1 VINRDAVVEEFKE
14 RINKFAES
22 WLSSYYPKEN
32 VGKFIH
38 DSVWGTNFFE
48 KWEVALIDS
57 PLLQRLRDIHQT
69 GFAFFLYPTALHT
82 RFDHTLGVI
91 SIVDRIVDSLNKN
104 NEEKGIKK
112 IESEE
117 RYMLRLAALL
127 HDIGHGPFS
136 HVSEEVYGALPEFS
150 HLQKWFT
157 QKFNVDPKPHE
168 ILSYM
173 IASSEYFVNWFDT
186 RIRKVKELMPHAL
199 ALKLDLL
206 KIAGF
211 IVGYSQ
217 DNQKKYLAD
226 IINGPIDIDKL
237 DYLAR
242 DAKFAGLSIGYDV
255 YRYFKTVNL
264 GRITDESNNPFVRL
278 TIPLSGI
285 NAIEQMLIGKIMLTS
300 SIYHHHKI
308 RCAEA
313 MFKKLCKLI
322 IEGKIQQNGF
332 LKLKHPTDFLDYVD
346 SDFFNH
352 FIINSSFTEEARY
365 LAQRILERDL
375 MKRALIISPPFIE
388 GFLDEKSKTGIGF
401 KRLKDDCENNGRD
414 LQNKIASEV
423 NATKK
428 TGEKIRP
435 DDIIIDV
442 PKQLIMKESLKTIIT
457 ETETRTAKRVELVD
471 IFPLLAWVANYNRM
485 KWRIHIFCYPE
496 VQESVNKAS
505 RKILLN
511 APYKIDVLEPASTL
525 CKLPHCSLD

>member
-1 VINRDAVVEEFKE
+1 VINRDAIVEEFKE
-14 RINKFAES
+14 RINNFAES

-32 VGKFIH
+32 VGKYIH
-38 DSVWGTNFFE
+38 DSVWGTNYFE

-69 GFAFFLYPTALHT
+69 GFAFFVYPTALHT
-82 RFDHTLGVI
+82 RFDHTLGVT
-91 SIVDRIVDSLNKN
+91 SIVDRIVDSLNN
-104 NEEKGIKK
+104 KGNK
-112 IESEE
+112 IESEK

-136 HVSEEVYGALPEFS
+136 HVSEEVYRTLPEFS
-150 HLQKWFT
+150 HLQKWFS
-157 QKFNVDPKPHE
+157 QKFNVNPQPHE

-173 IASSEYFVNWFDT
+173 IASSEYFVKWFDT
-186 RIRKVKELMPHAL
+186 RIREVEKLMPVDL
-199 ALKLDLL
+199 ALKLNLS

-217 DNQKKYLAD
+217 DNEEKYLAD

-264 GRITDESNNPFVRL
+264 GRITDGSNKIFVRL

-285 NAIEQMLIGKIMLTS
+285 NAIEQMMIGKIMLTS
-300 SIYHHHKI
+300 SMYHHHKI

-313 MFKKLCKLI
+313 MFKKLCKLV

-332 LKLKHPTDFLDYVD
+332 LKLKHPTDFLNYVD

-352 FIINSSFTEEARY
+352 STINGSFTEEALY

-375 MKRALIISPPFIE
+375 MKRALIISPPFIKD
-388 GFLDEKSKTGIGF
+388 LDKKSETEIGF
-401 KRLKDDCENNGRD
+401 KRLKDDCVNIERD
-414 LQNKIASEV
+414 LQDKIASEA
-423 NATKK
+423 NKTKK
-428 TGEKIRP
+428 TEEEIRP

-442 PKQLIMKESLKTIIT
+442 PKTLKMKESLDTIIT
-457 ETETRTAKRVELVD
+457 ETETRTAKKVEIVD
-471 IFPLLAWVANYNRM
+471 IFPIKAWEDNYNSM
-485 KWRIHIFCYPE
+485 KWRMHIFCYPE

>member
-82 RFDHTLGVI
+82 RFDHTLGVT

-112 IESEE
+112 IESDE

-150 HLQKWFT
+150 QLKTWFS
-157 QKFNVDPKPHE
+157 QKFTVDPKPHE

-173 IASSEYFVNWFDT
+173 IASSEYFVNWFDA
-186 RIRKVKELMPHAL
+186 RIRNVEKLMPHAL
-199 ALKLDLL
+199 SLKLDLS

-264 GRITDESNNPFVRL
+264 GRITESNNPFVRL

-313 MFKKLCKLI
+313 MFKRLCKLI

-388 GFLDEKSKTGIGF
+388 G
-401 KRLKDDCENNGRD
+401 
-414 LQNKIASEV
+414 
-423 NATKK
+423 TKK
-428 TGEKIRP
+428 PGEEIRP

-471 IFPLLAWVANYNRM
+471 IFPLLAWVTNYNRM

-505 RKILLN
+505 RKILSN